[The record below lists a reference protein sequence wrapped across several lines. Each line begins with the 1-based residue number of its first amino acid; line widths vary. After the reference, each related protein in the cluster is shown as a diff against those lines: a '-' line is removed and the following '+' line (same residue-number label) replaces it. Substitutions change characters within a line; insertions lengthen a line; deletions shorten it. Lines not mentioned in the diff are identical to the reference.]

1 MWCCFWRQTSRH
13 ARKVR
18 QTHLSATRSLC
29 VHVVSCLAN
38 GGGREKKVQ
47 YVCGLPY
54 AFFFC
59 ACSKD
64 SFFPPSPRINGETSR
79 TYACVQKRKDVPL
92 LPFYFCFAESHI
104 CLPRNQCYASR
115 SNQHL
120 SVRIIHVV
128 FLTLILMLS
137 SLFFFLSPFPP
148 FFFNLNHFLHNY
160 VHPVVAIRKRK
171 LSPCFFFFVREVTLS
186 RDAHIHV
193 YARHHQSS
201 FLPLPL
207 HFQT

>member
-1 MWCCFWRQTSRH
+1 MLFLKADFPTCEKSEADPSLRYTFSVCARCFLSRKWRREGEKSSIR
-13 ARKVR
+13 VW
-18 QTHLSATRSLC
+18 
-29 VHVVSCLAN
+29 LAL
-38 GGGREKKVQ
+38 R
-47 YVCGLPY
+47 L
-54 AFFFC
+54 FFC